1 MVDRQY
7 LSLTLGTLSVT
18 IYKFLN
24 ESYPRILYQAPQVSY
39 TAHRNIIEYGFPFE
53 PPNIWSVNALVSEPE
68 AVVIQ
73 QIYQEHL
80 RLKRV
85 GSSGKI
91 LVVDTTWQ
99 HSEKAPRTRA
109 IAPSPFNTTTL
120 FGSDNAFIRYYA
132 QFYVVFSTEP
142 KFTQSGDVV
151 TATFSLTE
159 TEEKVTP

>member
-1 MVDRQY
+1 MTDRQY

-24 ESYPRILYQAPQVSY
+24 ESYPRILYQAPQRQY
-39 TAHRNIIEYGFPFE
+39 TQWKNLIKQGLPFE

-68 AVVIQ
+68 ALIIQ

-80 RLKRV
+80 RLDRIDAD
-85 GSSGKI
+85 SKI

-99 HSEKAPRTRA
+99 HSEKAPRSRA

-120 FGSDNAFIRYYA
+120 FGSDNAYIRYYA
-132 QFYVVFSTEP
+132 QFYTVFSTEP

-151 TATFSLTE
+151 TVTFSMTE
-159 TEEKVTP
+159 TEEKVAP